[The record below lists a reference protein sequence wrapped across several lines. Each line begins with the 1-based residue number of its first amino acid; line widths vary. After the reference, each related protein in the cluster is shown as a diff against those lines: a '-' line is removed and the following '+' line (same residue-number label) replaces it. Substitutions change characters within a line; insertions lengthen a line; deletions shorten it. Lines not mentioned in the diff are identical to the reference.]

1 MTTESVD
8 IKGFVT
14 VEMFENNQLIQ
25 TLEVR
30 NLLVRSGKDLFANMI
45 FGTFTGVDESEVPF
59 IRDISI
65 GSGTTAPVVANTDM
79 QSELARLPFIQKNIN
94 QNILTYF
101 TTFGEGVGTGS
112 VNEVGLFTNEGV
124 LVCRTILS
132 NTFDKTANRFI
143 NISWR
148 LQIG

>member
-1 MTTESVD
+1 MSSESIG

-14 VEMFENNQLIQ
+14 VDMYENDQLIQ
-25 TLEVR
+25 HVEVR
-30 NLLVRSGKDLFANMI
+30 NLLVRGGKDLFANMI
-45 FGTFTGVDESEVPF
+45 FGTFTGEDEEDVPF

-79 QSELARLPFIQKNIN
+79 ESQLARLPFVQKDID
-94 QNILTYF
+94 QNLLTYF
-101 TTFGEGVGTGS
+101 TTFSEGVGTGS

-132 NTFDKTANRFI
+132 NTFEKTANRFI